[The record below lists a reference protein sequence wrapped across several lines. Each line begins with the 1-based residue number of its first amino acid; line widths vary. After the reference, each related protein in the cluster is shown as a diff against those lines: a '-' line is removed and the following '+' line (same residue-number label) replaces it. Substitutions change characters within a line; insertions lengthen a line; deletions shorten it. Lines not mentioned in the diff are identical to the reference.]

1 MDLYPFQREGIQQL
15 IGRRCILLADDMG
28 LGKTVQ
34 AAVALKEL
42 FQTQSIR
49 RALIVCPVSLSR
61 NWRRELRV
69 WADGIPAVLY
79 EGADRHGMLEGN
91 APILIGSYESV
102 ADDLRR
108 ATKDGRTFCD
118 MGIDLI
124 ILDEAQ
130 RIKDPASIRSR
141 VLARVLAG
149 RRWAITGT
157 PLENHP
163 RELNS
168 ILRFL
173 FPNEF
178 LNSEDCDDLALM
190 LLQRDR
196 AMIRRTK
203 AEVGIQLPEL
213 LTAYSTVQLTPDQAA
228 EYERTLASVRRSV
241 LNAASNNELTVNL
254 LGGLQ
259 NLRRITTV
267 SSNGSSAKLD
277 LIEEEIETLAER
289 QEKVVI
295 FSSFSNI
302 ALDHAVQ
309 RLSRFRPVRFTGA
322 MTQAEREF
330 AHQRFMDDPR
340 CLVMCASL
348 RAAGVGITWTVARY
362 VYHLDLW
369 WNPQVLRQAED
380 RLHRIG
386 QECQVIVKRL
396 IAENTID
403 EGIVTLLETK
413 NDVFRF
419 VVDGDPIATVHR
431 DTLEQLLSLLG
442 ARRDDLTKGAARN

>member
-1 MDLYPFQREGIQQL
+1 MELYPFQREGIRQL
-15 IGRRCILLADDMG
+15 IGRPCILLADDMG

-34 AAVALKEL
+34 AVVALREL
-42 FQTQSIR
+42 FEAKVIR
-49 RALIVCPVSLSR
+49 RALIVCPASLSR
-61 NWRRELRV
+61 NWRREIRV
-69 WADGIPAVLY
+69 WAQSIPAVLY
-79 EGADRHGMLEGN
+79 EGADRYGLLEGN
-91 APILIGSYESV
+91 APILIGSFETV

-108 ATKDGRTFCD
+108 ATRDGRSFCD
-118 MGIDLI
+118 IGVDLI

-130 RIKDPASIRSR
+130 RIKDPTSIRSR

-157 PLENHP
+157 PIENHP

-178 LNSEDCDDLALM
+178 LDSEDCDDLALM

-203 AEVGIQLPEL
+203 AEVGIQLPERV
-213 LTAYSTVQLTPDQAA
+213 TGYTPVQLTPDQAA
-228 EYERTLASVRRSV
+228 EYERTLTSVRRSIRD
-241 LNAASNNELTVNL
+241 ATKRSELTASL

-267 SSNGSSAKLD
+267 STNGSSAKLD
-277 LIEEEIETLAER
+277 FIEEELETLAER
-289 QEKVVI
+289 GEKVVI
-295 FSSFSNI
+295 FSSFANI
-302 ALDHAVQ
+302 GLDHAVK
-309 RLSRFRPVRFTGA
+309 RLARFRPVRFTGS
-322 MTQAEREF
+322 MTQAEREV
-330 AHQRFMDDPR
+330 AHQRFLDDPR

-348 RAAGVGITWTVARY
+348 RAAGVGVTWTAARY

-369 WNPQVLRQAED
+369 WNPQALRQAED
-380 RLHRIG
+380 RVHRIG
-386 QECQVIVKRL
+386 QGRQVFLKRL

-413 NDVFRF
+413 SDIFRF
-419 VVDGDPIATVHR
+419 VVDEDLPSTVHWN
-431 DTLEQLLSLLG
+431 TLDQLLSLVG
-442 ARRDDLTKGAARN
+442 TRRDDLTRGAARN

>member
-1 MDLYPFQREGIQQL
+1 MELYPFQREGIRQL
-15 IGRRCILLADDMG
+15 IGRPSILLADDMG

-34 AAVALKEL
+34 AAVALREL
-42 FQTQSIR
+42 FEAKSIR
-49 RALIVCPVSLSR
+49 RALIVCPTSLSR
-61 NWRRELRV
+61 NWRREIRV
-69 WADGIPAVLY
+69 WAQGIPAVLY
-79 EGADRHGMLEGN
+79 EGADRYGMLEGN
-91 APILIGSYESV
+91 APILIGSYETV

-108 ATKDGRTFCD
+108 ATRDGRSFCD
-118 MGIDLI
+118 IGVDLI

-130 RIKDPASIRSR
+130 RIKDPTSIRSR

-157 PLENHP
+157 PIENHP
-163 RELNS
+163 KELNS

-178 LNSEDCDDLALM
+178 LDSEDCDDLALM
-190 LLQRDR
+190 LFQRDR

-203 AEVGIQLPEL
+203 AEVGIQLPERV
-213 LTAYSTVQLTPDQAA
+213 TGYTPVQLTPDQAA
-228 EYERTLASVRRSV
+228 EYERTLTSVRRSI
-241 LNAASNNELTVNL
+241 LDATNSSELTASL

-267 SSNGSSAKLD
+267 STNGSSAKLD
-277 LIEEEIETLAER
+277 LVEEELEVLAER

-295 FSSFSNI
+295 FSSFANI
-302 ALDHAVQ
+302 GLDHAVK
-309 RLSRFRPVRFTGA
+309 RLARFRPVRITGS
-322 MTQAEREF
+322 MTQAEREV
-330 AHQRFMDDPR
+330 AHQRFLGDPR

-348 RAAGVGITWTVARY
+348 RTAGVGVTWTVARY

-369 WNPQVLRQAED
+369 WNPQALRQAED
-380 RLHRIG
+380 RVHRIG
-386 QECQVIVKRL
+386 QERQVLIKRL

-413 NDVFRF
+413 SDIFRF
-419 VVDGDPIATVHR
+419 VVDEDLPSSMR
-431 DTLEQLLSLLG
+431 QDTLDQLLGLVG
-442 ARRDDLTKGAARN
+442 TRRDDLTRGAARN